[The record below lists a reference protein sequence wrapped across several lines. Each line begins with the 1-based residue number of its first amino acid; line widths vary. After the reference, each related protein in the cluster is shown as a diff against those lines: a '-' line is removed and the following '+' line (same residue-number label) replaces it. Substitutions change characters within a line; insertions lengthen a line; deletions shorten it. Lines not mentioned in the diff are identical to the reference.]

1 MANSSNFRTAPC
13 GALME
18 YNELIFC
25 DLYLHHPNSDKDGEK
40 HTIIHV
46 NGVSGFGA
54 TAVNNWEIYDGAGY
68 DATVV
73 ARGQGLHISAGN
85 WHNTFSMVFDA
96 DRFMGST
103 LQVMGI
109 SIEDGE
115 WAIVGGTG
123 EFAMATGVI
132 FKKIREKSEQ
142 YKIIELTIRAFCP
155 LLKGSWSLPT
165 KIGPWGGDGGTAQ
178 NIIKAS
184 RRLESITISSG
195 DVVDSIAFSYIDE
208 ADQKC
213 TTDRLGG
220 PGGSPSMIQLA
231 PSEFVTEVSGTIS
244 DGHYEVVES
253 LQFVTNI
260 QTYGPFGTEDGTP
273 FTFSVPRYKKVVG
286 FFGRGGSYL
295 DAIGIYLQPI

>member
-25 DLYLHHPNSDKDGEK
+25 DLYLHHPNSDKDDEK
-40 HTIIHV
+40 HTIIRV

-73 ARGQGLHISAGN
+73 AHGQGLHISAGN
-85 WHNTFSMVFDA
+85 WHTTFSMVFDA
-96 DRFMGST
+96 ERFMGST

-115 WAIVGGTG
+115 WAIVGGIG

-132 FKKIREKSEQ
+132 FKKLREKSEE

-178 NIIKAS
+178 NMIKAS

-195 DVVDSIAFSYIDE
+195 DVVDSIAFTYIDE

-220 PGGSPSMIQLA
+220 PGGSPSTVTGSQMLI
-231 PSEFVTEVSGTIS
+231 FVYCQ
-244 DGHYEVVES
+244 D
-253 LQFVTNI
+253 
-260 QTYGPFGTEDGTP
+260 
-273 FTFSVPRYKKVVG
+273 
-286 FFGRGGSYL
+286 
-295 DAIGIYLQPI
+295 